1 MAVDKNY
8 KDQAMQLYLIKITQK
23 NSQNQCQNSSNTQP
37 FACHKASALSKEI
50 LKIKLKKISEKL
62 LFTILI

>member
-1 MAVDKNY
+1 
-8 KDQAMQLYLIKITQK
+8 MQLYLIKITQK
-23 NSQNQCQNSSNTQP
+23 NSQNQCQNSSNKQP

-50 LKIKLKKISEKL
+50 LKIQLKKISEKL

>member
-1 MAVDKNY
+1 MAVDKNS

-23 NSQNQCQNSSNTQP
+23 NSQNQCQNSSNKKP

-50 LKIKLKKISEKL
+50 LKIQLKKISEKL